1 MAVWTYETINSPIP
15 NATVE
20 KGYADGVHKIYRIT
34 PLSGYVLHDTQYDG
48 VNFEERFDEETGE
61 MIIVEIPYLGYHS
74 YRVTCSASYAF
85 TPIEMLDEAGNTVT
99 AYGNRKFYCKLAT
112 DVPENQI
119 FGTVEPDHEVM

>member
-1 MAVWTYETINSPIP
+1 MAWTYETIDSPIP

-20 KGYADGVHKIYRIT
+20 KGYSNGVHKVYRIS
-34 PLSGYVLHDTQYDG
+34 PNSGYVLHDTARDYIDFRT
-48 VNFEERFDEETGE
+48 VIDEETGE
-61 MIIVEIPYLGYHS
+61 ETVVEIPMLGYGTFCS
-74 YRVTCSASYAF
+74 CSASYAF

-99 AYGNRKFYCKLAT
+99 AYGDRRFYCKLAT